1 MVAVYAYAC
10 AVFLCLKRGGV
21 SERGK
26 IMMNLNL
33 LHVFNDMNGKIV
45 YWPYD
50 KFEKQAKK
58 DESDFV
64 RFTR

>member
-1 MVAVYAYAC
+1 MRRFFVP
-10 AVFLCLKRGGV
+10 KRGGV

-26 IMMNLNL
+26 IMMNINM
-33 LHVFNDMNGKIV
+33 LHVFSDLNGKIV

-50 KFEKQAKK
+50 KFEKHAKT